1 MIQDN
6 TQDLPH
12 WPREHYAPGGG
23 TAVLF
28 YVVFGRVD
36 TSVSLDRRTYRSD
49 GIPHGLN
56 VRRFGPDDQP
66 EVLASFRKG
75 FLWDTLVDQDPQCAK
90 DVAAAASG
98 MVISGTPADDTSLD
112 YLRDV
117 VGALT
122 YFLDNGARAIHD
134 PQMFKWFNPTAWRK
148 RIFTPAAPVPENHT
162 VILTSDE
169 PGAGP
174 GPSRKWY
181 HTRGMRKFGRPDIS
195 VHNVPPDY
203 DDVVQALCRHLIER
217 QAYGAIVQDG
227 QTVPVPSLPPGT
239 IMTHA
244 GDLDDPQF
252 NNVHIDVRLGDEG

>member
-6 TQDLPH
+6 AQELPH
-12 WPREHYAPGGG
+12 WPREYYAPGGG
-23 TAVLF
+23 TPVLF
-28 YVVFGRVD
+28 YVD
-36 TSVSLDRRTYRSD
+36 TTVPLGRRTYRSG
-49 GIPHGLN
+49 GIPEGLG

-66 EVLASFRKG
+66 EVLASFRQG
-75 FLWDTLVDQDPQCAK
+75 FLWDALVDQDPRCAK
-90 DVAAAASG
+90 DAAAAESC

-122 YFLDNGARAIHD
+122 YFLDNGACAIYD
-134 PQMFKWFNPTAWRK
+134 PQMFKWWNPTAWRK
-148 RIFTPAAPVPENHT
+148 RIFTPAAAVPGNHA
-162 VILTSDE
+162 VILVSDE
-169 PGAGP
+169 DDPGDGP
-174 GPSRKWY
+174 GPGKKWY

-203 DDVVQALCRHLIER
+203 DEVVLALCRHLIER

-252 NNVHIDVRLGDEG
+252 NNVHIDVRLGDENGQ